1 MRMLRLLCITS
12 HPDDEAGAFGG
23 VLARYS
29 EAGVECTVLCLT
41 AGERAANR
49 GGAADDDALK
59 AMRRA
64 EFAESCR
71 HLGVARS
78 MVLDYADGA
87 LDRVDFPEIAGRLVG
102 AIRKLRPHVVTT
114 FGAEGFVTAHP
125 DHGMTGMFT
134 STAFQWAARTT
145 RCTEQ
150 LERGLEPWQ
159 AKKLY
164 YVTTEFSL
172 PERPAV
178 SLPPV
183 TARVHVAPYIRRKIE
198 AFACHTSQRVLLP
211 VFEDAQTRAGDD
223 ELYHL
228 AATAEITAMKM
239 ESDLFEGIDEEKEQP
254 HSNLRQ
260 PEWGTR

>member
-1 MRMLRLLCITS
+1 MLRLLCVTS

-29 EAGVECTVLCLT
+29 EAGVECAVICLT

-64 EFAESCR
+64 EFADSCR
-71 HLGVARS
+71 HLGVAHYK
-78 MVLDYADGA
+78 VLDYPDGA
-87 LDRVDFPEIAGRLVG
+87 LDRVNFLEITTRLVE
-102 AIRKLRPHVVTT
+102 AIRTLRPHVVIT

-150 LERGLEPWQ
+150 LERGSRTWQ

-164 YVTTEFSL
+164 YVTTEFFL

-178 SLPPV
+178 SLSPV
-183 TARVHVAPYIRRKIE
+183 TARIHVARYIQRKIE

-211 VFEDAQTRAGDD
+211 LFEDAQKRAGSD

-228 AATAEITAMKM
+228 AAAAEVTAMKM
-239 ESDLFEGIDEEKEQP
+239 EADLFEGIAEKK
-254 HSNLRQ
+254 
-260 PEWGTR
+260 

>member
-1 MRMLRLLCITS
+1 MLRLLCITS

-29 EAGVECTVLCLT
+29 DAGVECTVICLT

-59 AMRRA
+59 TMRRA
-64 EFAESCR
+64 EFADSCR

-87 LDRVDFPEIAGRLVG
+87 LDRTEFKEITGRLVG
-102 AIRKLRPHVVTT
+102 AIRTLRPHVVLT

-125 DHGMTGMFT
+125 DHGMTCMFA

-150 LERGLEPWQ
+150 LDRGLQPWH

-164 YVTTEFSL
+164 YVTTEFTL

-178 SLPPV
+178 SLAPV
-183 TARVHVAPYIRRKIE
+183 TARIHVASYIGRKIE
-198 AFACHTSQRVLLP
+198 AFACHTSQRILLP
-211 VFEDAQTRAGDD
+211 LFEDAQERAGDD

-228 AATAEITAMKM
+228 AATADISAMKM
-239 ESDLFEGIDEEKEQP
+239 ESDLFEGVAEEPAPTPAK
-254 HSNLRQ
+254 RA
-260 PEWGTR
+260 